1 MTTQCNGLLIAEQP
15 IERNFCIKVFQKIT
29 FKVTASLNSMAI
41 FLFENYHET
50 RLQQPLK
57 TI

>member
-1 MTTQCNGLLIAEQP
+1 MQWAFNTEQP
-15 IERNFCIKVFQKIT
+15 IERNFCIKVFQKISIYQYK
-29 FKVTASLNSMAI
+29 KVTASLNSMAI

>member
-29 FKVTASLNSMAI
+29 FINTK
-41 FLFENYHET
+41 
-50 RLQQPLK
+50 RLQPVLTPWLFFYLK
-57 TI
+57 TIMKLVYNNH